1 MESIIQIR
9 GDVVEAIF
17 DDVLRITD
25 SVSYLDALTHTM
37 RASLQCESFVCILV
51 SVLVGHFVFNADH
64 VYFSHMCCIKNGQ
77 PFQYKG
83 PANSTVVAHL
93 A

>member
-1 MESIIQIR
+1 M
-9 GDVVEAIF
+9 EAIF
-17 DDVLRITD
+17 DGVLRITD
-25 SVSYLDALTHTM
+25 SMSYLDALTLT
-37 RASLQCESFVCILV
+37 QCVQVCNRVMHVYTCECIGR
-51 SVLVGHFVFNADH
+51 SFNADH

-83 PANSTVVAHL
+83 PANSTVVGHL

>member
-1 MESIIQIR
+1 M
-9 GDVVEAIF
+9 EAIF
-17 DDVLRITD
+17 DGVLRITD
-25 SVSYLDALTHTM
+25 SVSYLDALTLTQCVQVCN
-37 RASLQCESFVCILV
+37 ASHACVYLCVYWLVILCV
-51 SVLVGHFVFNADH
+51 PIPINADH

-83 PANSTVVAHL
+83 PANSTVVGHL

>member
-1 MESIIQIR
+1 M
-9 GDVVEAIF
+9 EAIF

-25 SVSYLDALTHTM
+25 SELFRCTHTHTM
-37 RASLQCESFVCILV
+37 RVYWLVILCV
-51 SVLVGHFVFNADH
+51 PIPINADH

-83 PANSTVVAHL
+83 PANSTVVGHL